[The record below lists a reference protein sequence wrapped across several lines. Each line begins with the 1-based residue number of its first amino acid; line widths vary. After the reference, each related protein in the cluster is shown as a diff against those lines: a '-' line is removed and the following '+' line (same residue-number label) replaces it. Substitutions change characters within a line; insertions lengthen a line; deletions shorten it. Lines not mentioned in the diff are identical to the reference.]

1 MKIGSRALNCRD
13 ALVEEVAKFVLPKY
27 VAVKAPIPDL
37 EGV

>member
-1 MKIGSRALNCRD
+1 
-13 ALVEEVAKFVLPKY
+13 LVEEVAKLVLPKY